1 MSSNEAGY
9 TSAQRRELLAVARA
23 SIEAGLRGERL
34 AVKTADY
41 PPALRE
47 PHATFVTLHVGTALR
62 GCVGSLETRRPLVE
76 DVAHNARAAAFED
89 TRFAPLTPVEFGRLQ
104 IHISVLGAPESLP
117 SGSEADV
124 LRQLRPGVDGLIL
137 EEGMHRGTFLPA
149 VWDELPAPRDFLR
162 QLKRKAGL
170 PVEYWSR
177 TIRVRRYTVES
188 IA

>member
-1 MSSNEAGY
+1 MSSNEGRY
-9 TSAQRRELLAVARA
+9 TLVQRRQLLAVARA

-34 AVKTADY
+34 VVKTGDY

-47 PHATFVTLHVGTALR
+47 PRATFVTLHIGAALR
-62 GCVGSLETRRPLVE
+62 GCVGSIEARRPLVE

-89 TRFAPLTPVEFGRLQ
+89 TRFAPLTSAELGRLQ
-104 IHISVLGAPESLP
+104 IHISVLGEPEPLP

-137 EEGMHRGTFLPA
+137 EEGTHRGTFLPA

-177 TIRVRRYTVES
+177 TIQVRRYTIES